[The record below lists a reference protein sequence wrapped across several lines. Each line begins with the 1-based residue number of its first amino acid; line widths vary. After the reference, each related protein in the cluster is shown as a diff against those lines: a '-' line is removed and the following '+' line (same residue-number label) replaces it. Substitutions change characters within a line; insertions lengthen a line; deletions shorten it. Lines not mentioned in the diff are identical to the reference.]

1 MDEVIP
7 ALLAGGAPYFGQ
19 DVTEPKIV
27 ETTPRALPASAVSA
41 MPASAESLNLDR
53 QFIDGLLKA
62 EHVSF
67 SGYTD

>member
-27 ETTPRALPASAVSA
+27 ETTPRALPAAAS
-41 MPASAESLNLDR
+41 PATAATAESLGLDR
-53 QFIDGLLKA
+53 QFIDALLRH
-62 EHVSF
+62 EHVTF
-67 SGYTD
+67 SGYTE